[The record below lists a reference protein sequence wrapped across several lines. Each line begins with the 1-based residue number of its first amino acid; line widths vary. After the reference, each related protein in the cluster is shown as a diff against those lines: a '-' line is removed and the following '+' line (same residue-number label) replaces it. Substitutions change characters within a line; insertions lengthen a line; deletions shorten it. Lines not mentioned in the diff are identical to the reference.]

1 MDKKEKIAGPIGST
15 YPVLTDI
22 SQYPQSPYGKAM
34 ADSMVTEMRAFQ
46 RTRFERLT
54 MRDTTSLNGQ
64 EKQELDFYR
73 QQLKWEM

>member
-1 MDKKEKIAGPIGST
+1 
-15 YPVLTDI
+15 
-22 SQYPQSPYGKAM
+22 M

-46 RTRFERLT
+46 RTRFEHLT